1 MHFDYLPVL
10 QHIFLYEHQK
20 LLLLNLM
27 RVQKFNDTEKNY
39 CQAKVQN
46 VEVNFIEIY

>member
-1 MHFDYLPVL
+1 MHFDYLAVL

-39 CQAKVQN
+39 CHFERSREA
-46 VEVNFIEIY
+46 FLRD